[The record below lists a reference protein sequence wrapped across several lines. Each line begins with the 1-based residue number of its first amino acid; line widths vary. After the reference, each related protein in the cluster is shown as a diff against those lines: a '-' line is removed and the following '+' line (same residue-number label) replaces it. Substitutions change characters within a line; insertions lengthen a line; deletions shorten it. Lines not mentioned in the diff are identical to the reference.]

1 MFGEN
6 PHDQRALNIIV
17 PLGITMAMVGALLI
31 ATLEWNNLRAPQVA
45 RVVGAA
51 IERALD
57 MVESGVVRP
66 VAGAFGPGGAMAPV
80 GRWWRNELPPREG
93 PYVERVPIVERLAT
107 MLARLVASGR
117 IRPEA
122 LEAVRRPEML
132 EWSAAEAVRDLG
144 SAESISDES
153 SLPDLESVLSWGES
167 MLAYTASETNPSE
180 GDDTLDWSFE
190 ESEA

>member
-1 MFGEN
+1 LLFATREGN
-6 PHDQRALNIIV
+6 K
-17 PLGITMAMVGALLI
+17 LGV
-31 ATLEWNNLRAPQVA
+31 PQVA

-51 IERALD
+51 SGRALD

-66 VAGAFGPGGAMAPV
+66 VAGAFGPGGAMAPA

-132 EWSAAEAVRDLG
+132 EWSAEEAVRDLG
-144 SAESISDES
+144 ASESMSDES
-153 SLPDLESVLSWGES
+153 SMPDVESVMSWGES
-167 MLAYTASETNPSE
+167 MLAYTASETHSE